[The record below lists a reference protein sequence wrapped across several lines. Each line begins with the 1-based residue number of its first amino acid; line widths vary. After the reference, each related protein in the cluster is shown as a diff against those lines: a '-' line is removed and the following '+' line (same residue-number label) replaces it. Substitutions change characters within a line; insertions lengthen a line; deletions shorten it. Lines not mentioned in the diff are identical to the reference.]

1 MRGACPLS
9 TLPVMGY
16 LSFRKSISET
26 VCFLQADK
34 ALLFLDK
41 ESPQDNGGA
50 SRANGYVAVCIEPD
64 GGCAMMLF
72 SEKWSDHHH
81 AAMQARLLAGHDI
94 PTG

>member
-16 LSFRKSISET
+16 LSFRKSISA
-26 VCFLQADK
+26 VDVLLQADK

-50 SRANGYVAVCIEPD
+50 V
-64 GGCAMMLF
+64 
-72 SEKWSDHHH
+72 
-81 AAMQARLLAGHDI
+81 
-94 PTG
+94 